1 MEIMNLQ
8 DFVECT
14 IGTKDEYTEFI
25 MRLREALPPRANGLV
40 CEDILEER
48 RGAYPVL
55 RRQSA
60 AIVPRRWL
68 RIKLQVEEG
77 QQTFTTT
84 LAVQDDN
91 VYCKGFRNQ
100 HGVWYELNRD
110 DLPRTWGPVELLQG
124 WGVDYSEI
132 LRANNREQVK
142 ATLETTLLGKNFA
155 EKAVGMLSRY
165 PVLDNNDEYPVR
177 LALAGLI
184 VMICE
189 SARMNPPLYTFV
201 GGWDRGTGL
210 TSLLAGYMWNWKN
223 MSHGLLQW
231 RTDGYRVWNNQN
243 GIQSAGHALA
253 PIHLVLNY
261 SMRRPNKKSQK
272 GGSRQQHRKN
282 DKQGEFKGP
291 SSKSRDAPG
300 PSQPS
305 SKYNKM
311 KATQTQGPS
320 QSMEDDNSQGR
331 AAAGQPWEDDDNPQG
346 PAAGQPGEDDDNSQG
361 PAAGQ
366 PREGHDNPQ
375 GPAAGQPGEE
385 EDDNSQGHEQPDEEE
400 DNSSHDD
407 DLGET
412 SEDDSTQG
420 CGRPRVEIFAV
431 RANFHV
437 ADMTITVFDGIRGQI
452 IYMPNEHGEQK
463 SSLAIFQPEALFE
476 EMKDLVLTGPYR
488 GISAYGNFAIQV
500 VMPAATGGEV
510 EPSTSGGAGDPITW
524 EWDCYNP
531 EYADEVDAPEPVTRT
546 ISLDDSGRKIDVTY
560 LVMSDAVEAKVE
572 VKLRLEDN
580 LKIANYLPNEDYGNG
595 FAAIEEDRG
604 RNYTAHGI
612 ITVRISCFK
621 QHPIVLFKSEDPIP
635 FDFKSLIL
643 PLARSVVQVPYGKR
657 LRLHVDMFDLHI
669 TERSSNRDVRKPNGL
684 SFGFGHFSPTPKVS
698 NNDSE
703 VEVNVTWPAL
713 PKKTIEME
721 AHVVWIIGREQEFT
735 KSIDNLRRE
744 LGVQILSLD
753 EKLRQSFL
761 MSSKM
766 AIGLSVSHP
775 PILLAS
781 PSAKQ
786 PPRCIHIELQ
796 VVVGADET
804 WTTTL
809 AIRDDKCYGIG
820 FVSQSGVWYDLGNR
834 RGDKALPAQYNSV
847 LLDWGVSYKDI
858 LDVRDW
864 DRVADELSFARL
876 GKDFAM
882 KAVRTLSRYPDVE
895 EDNPRLALAGLL
907 IMVCESAK
915 LNTVQKHFVGSW
927 DTGTGFPLQ
936 LMLRIRKWGDISGAL
951 LLHLRENN
959 YDVDRWLQESIIILR
974 TFGIDSSPEALTDL
988 ALVFN
993 YWFPGPG
1000 REAVRVHAVAPLA
1013 KPKGYGQVEEDPQ
1026 GGPASTEIQTADSHE
1041 EQV

>member
-1 MEIMNLQ
+1 M
-8 DFVECT
+8 V
-14 IGTKDEYTEFI
+14 TENRISPKCNSSEF
-25 MRLREALPPRANGLV
+25 LP
-40 CEDILEER
+40 
-48 RGAYPVL
+48 Y
-55 RRQSA
+55 
-60 AIVPRRWL
+60 
-68 RIKLQVEEG
+68 
-77 QQTFTTT
+77 
-84 LAVQDDN
+84 
-91 VYCKGFRNQ
+91 
-100 HGVWYELNRD
+100 
-110 DLPRTWGPVELLQG
+110 
-124 WGVDYSEI
+124 
-132 LRANNREQVK
+132 
-142 ATLETTLLGKNFA
+142 
-155 EKAVGMLSRY
+155 LSR
-165 PVLDNNDEYPVR
+165 
-177 LALAGLI
+177 
-184 VMICE
+184 
-189 SARMNPPLYTFV
+189 RM
-201 GGWDRGTGL
+201 R
-210 TSLLAGYMWNWKN
+210 
-223 MSHGLLQW
+223 
-231 RTDGYRVWNNQN
+231 
-243 GIQSAGHALA
+243 
-253 PIHLVLNY
+253 
-261 SMRRPNKKSQK
+261 
-272 GGSRQQHRKN
+272 
-282 DKQGEFKGP
+282 
-291 SSKSRDAPG
+291 
-300 PSQPS
+300 
-305 SKYNKM
+305 
-311 KATQTQGPS
+311 
-320 QSMEDDNSQGR
+320 
-331 AAAGQPWEDDDNPQG
+331 
-346 PAAGQPGEDDDNSQG
+346 
-361 PAAGQ
+361 
-366 PREGHDNPQ
+366 
-375 GPAAGQPGEE
+375 
-385 EDDNSQGHEQPDEEE
+385 
-400 DNSSHDD
+400 
-407 DLGET
+407 
-412 SEDDSTQG
+412 
-420 CGRPRVEIFAV
+420 
-431 RANFHV
+431 
-437 ADMTITVFDGIRGQI
+437 
-452 IYMPNEHGEQK
+452 
-463 SSLAIFQPEALFE
+463 QPEALFE

-580 LKIANYLPNEDYGNG
+580 LKIANYLPNEDYGKG

>member
-1 MEIMNLQ
+1 MEIMNPQ
-8 DFVECT
+8 DFIECT
-14 IGTKDEYTEFI
+14 IGTKDEYTQFI

-60 AIVPRRWL
+60 IVPRRWL

-84 LAVQDDN
+84 LAVQEDN
-91 VYCKGFRNQ
+91 VYCKGFMNQ

-110 DLPRTWGPVELLQG
+110 DLPRTWGRVELLQG
-124 WGVDYSEI
+124 WDVDYSKI
-132 LRANNREQVK
+132 LGVNNREQVE
-142 ATLETTLLGKNFA
+142 AILGTTLLGKNFA
-155 EKAVGMLSRY
+155 EKAVGRLSRY
-165 PVLDNNDEYPVR
+165 PVLDNNDENQVR

-210 TSLLAGYMWNWKN
+210 TSLLAGYMWNWRN

-272 GGSRQQHRKN
+272 GGSRQQHSKN

-311 KATQTQGPS
+311 KATQAQGPS

-331 AAAGQPWEDDDNPQG
+331 AAAGQPGEDDDNPQG

-452 IYMPNEHGEQK
+452 IYMQNEHGEQK
-463 SSLAIFQPEALFE
+463 SSLAVLQQPEALSE
-476 EMKDLVLTGPYR
+476 EMNDLVLTGPCR

-500 VMPAATGGEV
+500 VMAAAT
-510 EPSTSGGAGDPITW
+510 GGAGDPITW

-531 EYADEVDAPEPVTRT
+531 EYADEIDAPEPVTRT
-546 ISLDDSGRKIDVTY
+546 MSLDDSGRKIEVTY

-572 VKLRLEDN
+572 VKLRLEDDP
-580 LKIANYLPNEDYGNG
+580 KMAYYLPNEDAGD
-595 FAAIEEDRG
+595 FEEIKEYRG
-604 RNYTAHGI
+604 LNYTAHGI
-612 ITVRISCFK
+612 ITVRVSGFEE
-621 QHPIVLFKSEDPIP
+621 HPIVLFRNEDPIP
-635 FDFKSLIL
+635 FDFNQIIL
-643 PLARSVVQVPYGKR
+643 PLARSSVQVPHGKR

-669 TERSSNRDVRKPNGL
+669 TERSSNRDVRKPDGL
-684 SFGFGHFSPTPKVS
+684 SFGFGHFSPTPEIS

-703 VEVNVTWPAL
+703 VEVNVSWPAL
-713 PKKTIEME
+713 PRKTIEIE
-721 AHVVWIIGREQEFT
+721 PHVVCINIGRKEELA
-735 KSIDNLRRE
+735 KSIHNLRRV
-744 LGVQILSLD
+744 LAVHKLSD
-753 EKLRQSFL
+753 ESNPLVV
-761 MSSKM
+761 
-766 AIGLSVSHP
+766 LSRVWSREG
-775 PILLAS
+775 IVLAR

-786 PPRCIHIELQ
+786 PPRCIHMKLQ
-796 VVVGADET
+796 VVAGDET
-804 WTTTL
+804 STTTTL
-809 AIRDDKCYGIG
+809 AIRDDKCYGMG
-820 FVSQSGVWYDLGNR
+820 FVNKSGVWYDLGNR
-834 RGDKALPAQYNSV
+834 RGDRALPAQYNSV

-858 LDVRDW
+858 LDVSDW
-864 DRVADELSFARL
+864 DEVEHELSSARL

-915 LNTVQKHFVGSW
+915 LNTVQKHFVGCW
-927 DTGTGFPLQ
+927 DTGMMAFPHQ
-936 LMLRIRKWGDISGAL
+936 LMWCIRNWGRMSRAL
-951 LLHLRENN
+951 LRWKDNIGQDDLFQLLESGINN
-959 YDVDRWLQESIIILR
+959 HPLD
-974 TFGIDSSPEALTDL
+974 ALLDL
-988 ALVFN
+988 GLVFN
-993 YWFPGPG
+993 SCPPGHG
-1000 REAVRVHAVAPLA
+1000 REAARVAAAAPLA
-1013 KPKGYGQVEEDPQ
+1013 KRYGQVEENPQ
-1026 GGPASTEIQTADSHE
+1026 GSPSSTKIQTADEGSHE